1 MGVLETSWNGD
12 GMELWNSGQHPTLV
26 KKHGYSYPLP
36 WFWRHVWTMASELFS
51 LTSLVLDD
59 IYKYVYIYTHL
70 HLLYTVQYTTK
81 RQQYGSLTT
90 KLSPTICLQIA
101 LFVAIRF
108 MPQNHEKKTL
118 EIFPFS
124 QLTNSSRLQTSP
136 KKLANQT
143 SAPSSHRCVFSATK
157 KHLLDFLAPHKVIV
171 SLKHTSPPR

>member
-1 MGVLETSWNGD
+1 MAIHIHFHDFEGTFEPWPVSYSASPHWFLMIYTS
-12 GMELWNSGQHPTLV
+12 M
-26 KKHGYSYPLP
+26 Y
-36 WFWRHVWTMASELFS
+36 
-51 LTSLVLDD
+51 
-59 IYKYVYIYTHL
+59 IYIYTHL

-108 MPQNHEKKTL
+108 MPRNHEKKNL